1 MNVYTVTVVLGTRPE
16 AIKLAPL
23 ILEMQKPNSPLR
35 PIVCVTGQHRH
46 MLDQVLEWFRIKP
59 DYDLNLMQANQ
70 GLAELSARALTG
82 VSDLL
87 ACIRPHAVVVQG
99 DTTTAAMA
107 GLAAFYQRIPVAHVE
122 AGLRTGD
129 IYSPFPEEVNRRLIG
144 VVASFHFAPTKM
156 ASGALLAERADPKCV
171 FTVGNTVVDALRLT
185 VERRAEI
192 QSAIDLAE
200 SFDGSAR
207 SKRLILVTAHRRE
220 SFGPPFESICQA
232 IRRLIERNDD
242 VEIVYPVHLNPNVRD
257 AVSRILQ
264 NVPRIHLIEPVS
276 YQQIVQLML
285 RSCLILTDS
294 GGIQEEATVLGRPTL
309 VMRDTTERPEAI
321 AAGTAVLVGTD
332 PDRIISTAE
341 TLLSRNIQPTDSSR
355 TQSPFG
361 DGFSAQRIVRILA
374 QHLAQPGENNSAAD
388 LRRHA
393 TV

>member
-185 VERRAEI
+185 VERRSEI
-192 QSAIDLAE
+192 QSAIDLTE

>member
-1 MNVYTVTVVLGTRPE
+1 MNIYTVTVVLGTRPE

-185 VERRAEI
+185 VERRSEI
-192 QSAIDLAE
+192 QSAIDLTE

-276 YQQIVQLML
+276 YEQIVQLML